1 MSLANYVTWQPAGRI
16 FICLIC
22 HVGVYGPGVKAHFN
36 HHHTRIV
43 PKEIRAE
50 IKDFIA
56 SYRNLY
62 HHKQSEVVA
71 LANYTSPVPELA
83 PPKVIFQ
90 CRVCQVFLTKGDQ
103 TIRKHSKGC
112 LETYPHTQLDPR
124 DLCDPASPSSFR
136 YQTCLAQ
143 TWDEGHSAINR
154 WWIVQGTPTVDPASS
169 SSISPS
175 SLDEQDQRELA
186 EAAAQEL
193 AEYRP
198 TICQPSFSVDRTNPW
213 TKRTRWDE
221 LFHNRP
227 HILIGRTKLLPHR
240 LLHKVKA
247 WESQDD
253 RYPLLSSREDEV
265 RLYHVMSTI
274 NRLLIR
280 LLDTFDHT
288 EHLHKVWLNNYKC
301 SVNAISYDHP
311 IRRLDKP
318 ETHRAYLNCFKQL
331 ICYVMRI
338 FRFPQTLRDQIY
350 TFSFSRRE
358 NDALRAIWRY
368 LDQVFPNIGSTDDVD
383 LDDEPEIDIEIPPTD
398 DVDQQDLVEIYLD
411 EDEMDEEE
419 AAAVDSGDILPE
431 NPTQEQDYLDENN
444 PISDLHPVD
453 TTAASTPVVTDSEI
467 RLMELVFT
475 LAMSLWTSPFRTGNP
490 YEGAAGHFLAALGID
505 VINHGFRTAHTYT
518 PYLSGLGW
526 ITQLLF
532 LEYALPYSTY
542 PDLGDLCLPRH
553 RYREPTKRI
562 RRIRSTYMLIGR
574 NYPLSELW
582 SLRNFGCVI
591 HHKEP
596 PRAQLK
602 WSIDKQEVG
611 IDNGRITMPAFRG
624 WVQSHVQRTYDNLR
638 SLLRG
643 FAPASMDLTRPFDL
657 HDVHDR
663 HVNSDHQYCFRNEPL
678 NGLKDRWIEFSRHR
692 RATASDSADSL
703 YQPDQTS
710 LNRDALHAY
719 LDEHLSFLKWDL
731 LPTCHTT
738 GGSPA
743 RGPEINS
750 VKLFNPSS
758 DIFRN
763 VFVYNGHLNFLTEY
777 HKARSRTNFSFY
789 VARFFPPVVSRLL
802 YTYIVY
808 VRPCVERLAANVHQP
823 PETAQAGV
831 PSTKATTPYLFTDVL
846 KRQTFWHTPIL
857 TNALKATSMSL
868 DISLAVHNYRHI
880 AVGIMRTHVFSM
892 TDPLRNR
899 HQRKPDL
906 LERPHIF
913 QTAHS
918 PHTDSHYA
926 MDQEYQTKCQP
937 SVLNAYFEASQSWWR
952 WLNIDEYDFMLTQD
966 PSQDDQAS
974 SIVPTLVVGTIPPP
988 SAPMFTF
995 DGEEDEASSII
1006 PTSVVG
1012 LIPPSSAPTFTFD
1025 SSIVPTSVVGTI
1037 PSSPAPTF
1045 TFDGEEDGDTIIVD
1059 SIPFPDH
1066 EPVRPTKIEV
1076 IIPRKP
1082 TVTKRKASLSSIS
1095 QEEHTSSSGGDEIEI
1110 TIPRKRVVTKRQ
1122 TSLLSTSQEEYT
1134 SSSEDD
1140 EIKTFVPRKRAA
1152 TKRVMTKRAAT
1163 KRAVTKRAVTKRTA
1177 NLSFTPQEEH
1187 TSSSENDEM
1196 EVTAPRKP
1204 AMAKRKAS
1212 LSSIAQEE
1220 HTSSSEDYEPIR
1232 IHRYKRIRV
1241 EHQSSITP
1249 SSSPS
1254 TTTRVLITERRHSPE
1269 ELTFSMTNS
1278 TLFPIHQPGP
1288 TKTDPESS
1296 EPESFAAFCARRA
1309 QDRVRAQLTLPPT
1322 TVGLDARQSVEGF
1335 ARPSYPSPS
1344 RCSGMMHAMSS
1355 PAPTSP
1361 VGPAASPTLQ
1371 TPLEPAQLSTRR
1383 QPSNSSTPYI
1393 DHTDFVRRLRAAYSA
1408 GNDAVMSLISEEMD
1422 TWNRQD

>member
-1 MSLANYVTWQPAGRI
+1 MSLANYVTWHPAGRI

-36 HHHTRIV
+36 HHHTRTV
-43 PKEIRAE
+43 PKQIRAE
-50 IKDFIA
+50 ITLFIA

-83 PPKVIFQ
+83 LPKTIFQ

-112 LETYPHTQLDPR
+112 LETHPHTQLDPR
-124 DLCDPASPSSFR
+124 DWCDPASPSSFR

-154 WWIVQGTPTVDPASS
+154 WWIVRGTPTMDPAPS
-169 SSISPS
+169 SSIPPS
-175 SLDEQDQRELA
+175 SLDEQDRRELA
-186 EAAAQEL
+186 EATAQEL

-198 TICQPSFSVDRTNPW
+198 TICQPSFSVDQTNPW
-213 TKRTRWDE
+213 TKRTRWDQ

-227 HILIGRTKLLPHR
+227 HTLIGRTKLLPHR

-265 RLYHVMSTI
+265 RLYHVMSAI
-274 NRLLIR
+274 NRLLVR

-338 FRFPQTLRDQIY
+338 FRFPQTLRDPIY

-358 NDALRAIWRY
+358 NDALRAIWCY
-368 LDQVFPNIGSTDDVD
+368 LDQAFPNVDSTDNAD
-383 LDDEPEIDIEIPPTD
+383 LDDEPEMDIELPPTD
-398 DVDQQDLVEIYLD
+398 DADQRDLVETYLD

-419 AAAVDSGDILPE
+419 IAVVDSGDILPE
-431 NPTQEQDYLDENN
+431 NLTREQDDSDEDDPN
-444 PISDLHPVD
+444 PDFHPVD
-453 TTAASTPVVTDSEI
+453 ITVASTPVATDPET

-475 LAMSLWTSPFRTGNP
+475 LAISLWTSPFRTGNP
-490 YEGAAGHFLAALGID
+490 HEGAAGHFLAALGVD

-553 RYREPTKRI
+553 RYRDPTTRI
-562 RRIRSTYMLIGR
+562 RRIRSTFMLIGR

-624 WVQSHVQRTYDNLR
+624 WVQSHVQRTHDNLR

-657 HDVHDR
+657 HDVRDR

-678 NGLKDRWIEFSRHR
+678 NGLKDRWIEFGRHL

-703 YQPDQTS
+703 YQPGQISPD
-710 LNRDALHAY
+710 LDALHAY

-731 LPTCHTT
+731 LPTCHIT

-763 VFVYNGHLNFLTEY
+763 VFIYNGHLNFLTEY

-808 VRPCVERLAANVHQP
+808 VRPCVERLAAKVHQP
-823 PETAQAGV
+823 PETAQTGV

-846 KRQTFWHTPIL
+846 KEQTFWHTTIL
-857 TNALKATSMSL
+857 TNALKASSMSL

-880 AVGIMRTHVFSM
+880 AIGIMRTHVFSM

-899 HQRKPDL
+899 HTRKPDL

-952 WLNIDEYDFMLTQD
+952 WLNIDEYDFVLTQD
-966 PSQDDQAS
+966 ASQ
-974 SIVPTLVVGTIPPP
+974 
-988 SAPMFTF
+988 
-995 DGEEDEASSII
+995 GEQASSII
-1006 PTSVVG
+1006 PASVVG
-1012 LIPPSSAPTFTFD
+1012 TIPPSSAPTFTFD

-1037 PSSPAPTF
+1037 PPSSAPHLP
-1045 TFDGEEDGDTIIVD
+1045 
-1059 SIPFPDH
+1059 SIP
-1066 EPVRPTKIEV
+1066 
-1076 IIPRKP
+1076 
-1082 TVTKRKASLSSIS
+1082 
-1095 QEEHTSSSGGDEIEI
+1095 
-1110 TIPRKRVVTKRQ
+1110 
-1122 TSLLSTSQEEYT
+1122 LLY
-1134 SSSEDD
+1134 
-1140 EIKTFVPRKRAA
+1140 
-1152 TKRVMTKRAAT
+1152 
-1163 KRAVTKRAVTKRTA
+1163 
-1177 NLSFTPQEEH
+1177 LPQ
-1187 TSSSENDEM
+1187 S
-1196 EVTAPRKP
+1196 
-1204 AMAKRKAS
+1204 
-1212 LSSIAQEE
+1212 
-1220 HTSSSEDYEPIR
+1220 
-1232 IHRYKRIRV
+1232 
-1241 EHQSSITP
+1241 
-1249 SSSPS
+1249 
-1254 TTTRVLITERRHSPE
+1254 
-1269 ELTFSMTNS
+1269 
-1278 TLFPIHQPGP
+1278 
-1288 TKTDPESS
+1288 
-1296 EPESFAAFCARRA
+1296 
-1309 QDRVRAQLTLPPT
+1309 
-1322 TVGLDARQSVEGF
+1322 
-1335 ARPSYPSPS
+1335 
-1344 RCSGMMHAMSS
+1344 
-1355 PAPTSP
+1355 
-1361 VGPAASPTLQ
+1361 
-1371 TPLEPAQLSTRR
+1371 
-1383 QPSNSSTPYI
+1383 
-1393 DHTDFVRRLRAAYSA
+1393 
-1408 GNDAVMSLISEEMD
+1408 
-1422 TWNRQD
+1422 